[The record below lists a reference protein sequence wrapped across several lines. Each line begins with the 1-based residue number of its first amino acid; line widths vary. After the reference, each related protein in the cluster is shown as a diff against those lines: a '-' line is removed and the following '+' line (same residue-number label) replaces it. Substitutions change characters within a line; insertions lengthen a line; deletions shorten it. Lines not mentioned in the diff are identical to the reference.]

1 MRRPLQVT
9 LLVLSGLGLLH
20 ASLFTDLCLRYV
32 KPGMRP
38 LLILSGFVLLLL
50 GIAEA
55 AAREGKK
62 GHGKHWGQ
70 AHMNPAHMVP
80 AHGNHGGHAHGS
92 HGGLPHGSDDGHAQG
107 SRGGHAHG
115 PAAHIE
121 PEQHHDHHGHHGH
134 EPHPDD
140 APHPHGHDHSA
151 VPRVAWLLLLPALSL
166 LFYAPPALGAYT
178 ASRQPA
184 KAVPEQDDFD
194 PLPKTSPLPI
204 TLTDFTTRVQQDRSL
219 AVKGRTVE
227 MSGLVTPVQGG
238 GSWDLTRIII
248 SCCAA
253 DAQSVK
259 VRIYSNGIPPA
270 NTWVSV
276 TGNWHPGGKLGTRS
290 APIALDAQT
299 VKKIQR
305 PSNGYQDALPVPS
318 G

>member
-20 ASLFTDLCLRYV
+20 ASLFTDVCLRYV

-38 LLILSGFVLLLL
+38 LLIVSGFVLLVL

-55 AAREGKK
+55 ATREGRTGGTEAEKVK
-62 GHGKHWGQ
+62 EAEGHGR
-70 AHMNPAHMVP
+70 
-80 AHGNHGGHAHGS
+80 HGAHAHSDG
-92 HGGLPHGSDDGHAQG
+92 PHGAGH
-107 SRGGHAHG
+107 
-115 PAAHIE
+115 
-121 PEQHHDHHGHHGH
+121 
-134 EPHPDD
+134 
-140 APHPHGHDHSA
+140 HGHDHSA

-184 KAVPEQDDFD
+184 KVVAEQDDFD
-194 PLPKTSPLPI
+194 ALPRTSPLPI
-204 TLTDFTTRVQQDRSL
+204 TLTDFTTRVQQDRTL
-219 AVKGRTVE
+219 AIKGRTVE
-227 MSGLVTPVQGG
+227 MSGLVTPVPGG

-259 VRIYSNGIPPA
+259 VRIYGSSVPPA
-270 NTWVSV
+270 DTWVSV
-276 TGNWHPGGKLGTRS
+276 TGNWHPGGKLGTKS
-290 APIALDAQT
+290 APVAVDAQT

-305 PSNGYQDALPVPS
+305 PSNGYQDALPFPAP
-318 G
+318 

>member
-9 LLVLSGLGLLH
+9 LLVLCGLGLLH

-38 LLILSGFVLLLL
+38 LLVVSGLVLLVL

-55 AAREGKK
+55 ATREGRK
-62 GHGKHWGQ
+62 GHGRHGGQ
-70 AHMNPAHMVP
+70 AHGDL
-80 AHGNHGGHAHGS
+80 AHGGQAHGGHAHGS
-92 HGGLPHGSDDGHAQG
+92 GPHPEAGQH
-107 SRGGHAHG
+107 HG
-115 PAAHIE
+115 PDAH
-121 PEQHHDHHGHHGH
+121 
-134 EPHPDD
+134 
-140 APHPHGHDHSA
+140 AGHDHSA

-184 KAVPEQDDFD
+184 KVVAEQDDFD

-204 TLTDFTTRVQQDRSL
+204 TLTDFTTRVQQDRTL
-219 AVKGRTVE
+219 AIKGRTVQ
-227 MSGLVTPVQGG
+227 MSGLVTPVAGG

-259 VRIYSNGIPPA
+259 VRIYSDSIPPA

-276 TGNWHPGGKLGTRS
+276 TGNWHPGGKLGTKS
-290 APIALDAQT
+290 APVALDART
-299 VKKIQR
+299 TKKIQR
-305 PSNGYQDALPVPS
+305 PSNGYQDALPFPS

>member
-38 LLILSGFVLLLL
+38 LLIASGFVLLVL
-50 GIAEA
+50 GIVEA
-55 AAREGKK
+55 AVRDGRDGREGQAGRK
-62 GHGKHWGQ
+62 GHGRHG
-70 AHMNPAHMVP
+70 AH
-80 AHGNHGGHAHGS
+80 AHGADAHGS
-92 HGGLPHGSDDGHAQG
+92 HAHVADPHD
-107 SRGGHAHG
+107 
-115 PAAHIE
+115 E
-121 PEQHHDHHGHHGH
+121 PEQHH
-134 EPHPDD
+134 
-140 APHPHGHDHSA
+140 GHDHST

-178 ASRQPA
+178 AARQPA
-184 KAVPEQDDFD
+184 KVIAEQDGFD
-194 PLPKTSPLPI
+194 PLPRTSPLPI

-219 AVKGRTVE
+219 AIKARTVE
-227 MSGLVTPVQGG
+227 MSGLVTPVPGG

-259 VRIYSNGIPPA
+259 VRIYSTGIPPA
-270 NTWVSV
+270 DTWVSV
-276 TGNWHPGGKLGTRS
+276 TGNWHPGGKLGTKS
-290 APIALDAQT
+290 APVALDAQT

-305 PSNGYQDALPVPS
+305 PSNGYQDALPFPS

>member
-9 LLVLSGLGLLH
+9 LLVLCGLGLLH

-38 LLILSGFVLLLL
+38 LLVVSGLVLLVL

-55 AAREGKK
+55 ATREARETKEGRK
-62 GHGKHWGQ
+62 GHGRHGGQ
-70 AHMNPAHMVP
+70 AL
-80 AHGNHGGHAHGS
+80 GGHAHGAGP
-92 HGGLPHGSDDGHAQG
+92 HAEGGEHPAHDAHA
-107 SRGGHAHG
+107 
-115 PAAHIE
+115 
-121 PEQHHDHHGHHGH
+121 
-134 EPHPDD
+134 
-140 APHPHGHDHSA
+140 GHDHSA

-184 KAVPEQDDFD
+184 KVVAEQDDFD
-194 PLPKTSPLPI
+194 PLPKTSPLPL
-204 TLTDFTTRVQQDRSL
+204 TLTDFTTRVQQDHTL
-219 AVKGRTVE
+219 AIKGRTVR
-227 MSGLVTPVQGG
+227 MSGLVTPVAGG

-259 VRIYSNGIPPA
+259 VRIYSDSIPPA

-290 APIALDAQT
+290 APVALDART
-299 VKKIQR
+299 TTKIQR
-305 PSNGYQDALPVPS
+305 PSNGYQDALPFPS